1 MLTPH
6 ANRFKDKIVAI
17 TGGAAGIGRSIA
29 HRISME
35 GGTSVL
41 LDRDGGMLAETSS
54 EFKRENLAVAT
65 RKMDVSSADSVREA
79 FAWIGNEF
87 GRVDAVVNC
96 AGITGPTAVK
106 ITDYSVEAFDQV
118 CQVNLRGSF
127 LVTRNALELMT
138 KANRGRILLI
148 ASIAGKEGN
157 PGMCGYSASKAGVV
171 GLVKAIG
178 KEFAETGITINGLAP
193 AVIRTALVDGV
204 APEQV
209 KYMTDKIPMKR
220 CGTLDEVASMSA
232 WIVSDEN
239 SFTTGFVF
247 DLSGGRATY

>member
-1 MLTPH
+1 MLNPD
-6 ANRFKDKIVAI
+6 RFKNKIVAI
-17 TGGAAGIGRSIA
+17 TGGAAGIGKSIA
-29 HRISME
+29 RRIAAE

-41 LDRDGGMLAETSS
+41 LDRDSGMLDETRAEFT
-54 EFKRENLAVAT
+54 REKFAVAT
-65 RKMDVSSADSVREA
+65 RKMDVASADSVREA
-79 FAWIGNEF
+79 FAWIGTEF

-106 ITDYSVEAFDQV
+106 ITEYSVEAFDQV
-118 CQVNLRGSF
+118 CQINLRGSF
-127 LVTRNALELMT
+127 LVTRHALELMT

-148 ASIAGKEGN
+148 ASIAGKDGN
-157 PGMCGYSASKAGVV
+157 PGMCGYSASKAGVI

-220 CGTLDEVASMSA
+220 CGTLDEVAALSA